1 MDTLKKELFKKSR
14 SERIKLGII
23 LVVIG
28 LPFFLI
34 GFRMLIGCQLASKEL
49 TKCKANQV
57 STGYYKYTDI
67 YGVLGTYGE
76 SSVGSRTVG
85 TGYVMCI
92 YPEGDMEHL
101 DESQNDWYLMGIF
114 FDESDSKVAEK
125 LYNGLNSGDYQ
136 YISGSGRVRKMKS
149 DEKYY
154 FKKACLEA
162 YGEEIED
169 HLVYKTLEYKTFPR
183 MMGGKDWIMGLMGL
197 ALFVGGVIFIVTM
210 NGGRKEATNKI
221 LASGINPVQFTK
233 DFQSGTKIGKLI
245 TITDDAVVIQGISPK
260 VFFFKNLV
268 WVYPKITTTQNK
280 TYGIKTSQTKTYQV
294 IFTERNKKATPVTVN
309 YVEQGKLVEIVHEKA
324 PYIITGYNYDIATA
338 VQNDFGGIINAVDNK
353 KAELLQKQNEPV
365 EISYFD
371 HNVDKS
377 VASTEPTQEKLQFGQ
392 DNVSESPA
400 ASVPEKIAFGRT
412 DFNTDNNVSSDY
424 PESNYGLGGNGFSSP
439 ADEFAGNNLGGSDL
453 GSNEFG
459 GSDLG
464 SNEFTGNDLGGNTFG
479 GNDLGSLGEGLGG
492 NSADIYKNS
501 LNGSNISSQGLNG
514 GELGGE
520 SLGGGYGSGMSDSLS
535 GESLS
540 GGLGGGYG
548 SSMSDSLSGESLSG
562 GSLGGGYG
570 SSSSDS
576 LSGGS
581 LGGGYGSSS
590 SDSLGGGSL
599 GGGYGSSSSDSLGGG
614 SLGGGYG
621 SSSSDSL
628 GGGLSGGY
636 GSSISDSLGGG
647 SLGGGYGSSLS
658 DSLSGGSLGGSSDL
672 GSNSLSDA
680 GFGNTVDYSDMPK
693 FED

>member
-49 TKCKANQV
+49 TKCKADQV

-67 YGVLGTYGE
+67 YEVLGTYEE
-76 SSVGSRTVG
+76 SSVGNRTVG

-92 YPEGDMEHL
+92 YPEADMEHL

-125 LYNGLNSGDYQ
+125 IYNGLYSGDFQ

-149 DEKYY
+149 DEKKF
-154 FKKACLEA
+154 FKDKCLEA
-162 YGEEIED
+162 YGEEIEDIED

-221 LASGINPVQFTK
+221 LASGVNPVQFTK

-260 VFFFKNLV
+260 VFFFKDLV

-309 YVEQGKLVEIVHEKA
+309 YVDQGRMVETVHEKA
-324 PYIITGYNYDIATA
+324 PYIIVGYNYDIATA

-377 VASTEPTQEKLQFGQ
+377 VASTEPTQEKLQFSQ

-412 DFNTDNNVSSDY
+412 DLNTDNNVSSDY

-439 ADEFAGNNLGGSDL
+439 ADEFAG
-453 GSNEFG
+453 
-459 GSDLG
+459 SDLG
-464 SNEFTGNDLGGNTFG
+464 SNEFTGNDLGGNAFG

-501 LNGSNISSQGLNG
+501 LNGSNISSQRLNG
-514 GELGGE
+514 GELG
-520 SLGGGYGSGMSDSLS
+520 
-535 GESLS
+535 

-562 GSLGGGYG
+562 GLGGGYG

-576 LSGGS
+576 LGGG
-581 LGGGYGSSS
+581 LGGGYGSSM
-590 SDSLGGGSL
+590 SDSLSGESLGGGSL

-621 SSSSDSL
+621 SGLSDSLGGESLGGGYGSSSSDSL
-628 GGGLSGGY
+628 GGE
-636 GSSISDSLGGG
+636 

-658 DSLSGGSLGGSSDL
+658 DNLSGGSLGGSSDL

>member
-49 TKCKANQV
+49 TKCKADQV

-67 YGVLGTYGE
+67 YEVLGTYGE
-76 SSVGSRTVG
+76 SSVGNRTVG

-92 YPEGDMEHL
+92 YPEADMEHL

-125 LYNGLNSGDYQ
+125 LYNGLNSGDFQ

-169 HLVYKTLEYKTFPR
+169 IEDHLVYKTLDYKTFPR
-183 MMGGKDWIMGLMGL
+183 MMGGKDWIMGLIGL

-233 DFQSGTKIGKLI
+233 DFQSGTKIGKLV

-260 VFFFKNLV
+260 VFFFKDLV

-309 YVEQGKLVEIVHEKA
+309 YVDQGRMVETVHEKA
-324 PYIITGYNYDIATA
+324 PYIIVGYNYDIATA

-392 DNVSESPA
+392 DNVSESPK
-400 ASVPEKIAFGRT
+400 ASVPEKIAFGGT
-412 DFNTDNNVSSDY
+412 DLNTDNNVSSDY

-453 GSNEFG
+453 GSNEF
-459 GSDLG
+459 
-464 SNEFTGNDLGGNTFG
+464 TGNDLGENAFG

-599 GGGYGSSSSDSLGGG
+599 GGGYGSSLSDSLGGG

-621 SSSSDSL
+621 SGLSDSLGGGLGGGYGSSSSDSL
-628 GGGLSGGY
+628 GGE
-636 GSSISDSLGGG
+636 

-658 DSLSGGSLGGSSDL
+658 DNLSGGSLGGSSDL

>member
-49 TKCKANQV
+49 TKCKADQV

-412 DFNTDNNVSSDY
+412 DLNTDNNVSSDY

-453 GSNEFG
+453 GSNEF
-459 GSDLG
+459 
-464 SNEFTGNDLGGNTFG
+464 TGNDLGGNAFG

-520 SLGGGYGSGMSDSLS
+520 SLGGGYGSSMSDSLS

-576 LSGGS
+576 L
-581 LGGGYGSSS
+581 
-590 SDSLGGGSL
+590 GGGSL
-599 GGGYGSSSSDSLGGG
+599 GGGC
-614 SLGGGYG
+614 G

-636 GSSISDSLGGG
+636 GSSISDSLGGGSLGGGYGSSLSDSLGGG

>member
-49 TKCKANQV
+49 TKCKADQV

-67 YGVLGTYGE
+67 YEVLGTYGE
-76 SSVGSRTVG
+76 SSVGNRTVG

-92 YPEGDMEHL
+92 YPEADMEHL

-125 LYNGLNSGDYQ
+125 LYNGLNSGDFQ

-169 HLVYKTLEYKTFPR
+169 IEDHLVYKTLDYKTFPR
-183 MMGGKDWIMGLMGL
+183 MMGGKDWIMGLIGL

-233 DFQSGTKIGKLI
+233 DFQSGTKIGKLV

-260 VFFFKNLV
+260 VFFFKDLV

-309 YVEQGKLVEIVHEKA
+309 YVDQGRMVETVHEKA
-324 PYIITGYNYDIATA
+324 PYIIVGYNYDIATA

-392 DNVSESPA
+392 DNVSESPK
-400 ASVPEKIAFGRT
+400 ASVPEKIAFGGT
-412 DFNTDNNVSSDY
+412 DLNTDNNVSSDY

-439 ADEFAGNNLGGSDL
+439 ADEFAGNNLGGNDPGSNEFGGSNL
-453 GSNEFG
+453 GSNEFA

-464 SNEFTGNDLGGNTFG
+464 SNEFTGNDLGGNAFG

-501 LNGSNISSQGLNG
+501 LNGSNISSQRLNG
-514 GELGGE
+514 GELG
-520 SLGGGYGSGMSDSLS
+520 
-535 GESLS
+535 

-562 GSLGGGYG
+562 GLGGGYG

-576 LSGGS
+576 LGGG
-581 LGGGYGSSS
+581 LGGGYGSSM
-590 SDSLGGGSL
+590 SDSLSGESLGGGSL

-621 SSSSDSL
+621 SGLSDSL
-628 GGGLSGGY
+628 GGE
-636 GSSISDSLGGG
+636 

-658 DSLSGGSLGGSSDL
+658 DNLSGGSLGGSSDL

>member
-49 TKCKANQV
+49 TKCKADQV

-67 YGVLGTYGE
+67 YEVLGTYGE
-76 SSVGSRTVG
+76 SSVGNRTVG

-92 YPEGDMEHL
+92 YPEADMEHL

-125 LYNGLNSGDYQ
+125 LYNGLNSGDFQ

-169 HLVYKTLEYKTFPR
+169 IEDHLVHKTLDYKTFPR
-183 MMGGKDWIMGLMGL
+183 MMGGKDWIMGLIGL

-221 LASGINPVQFTK
+221 LASGVNPVQFTK

-260 VFFFKNLV
+260 VFFFKDLV

-309 YVEQGKLVEIVHEKA
+309 YVDQGRMVETVHEKA
-324 PYIITGYNYDIATA
+324 PYIIVGYNYDIATA

-377 VASTEPTQEKLQFGQ
+377 VASTEPTQEKLQFSQ

-412 DFNTDNNVSSDY
+412 DLNTDNNVSSDY

-439 ADEFAGNNLGGSDL
+439 ADEFAGNNLGGSDPGSNEFGGSNL
-453 GSNEFG
+453 GSNEFA

-464 SNEFTGNDLGGNTFG
+464 SNEFTGNDLGGNAFG

-514 GELGGE
+514 GELGG
-520 SLGGGYGSGMSDSLS
+520 
-535 GESLS
+535 
-540 GGLGGGYG
+540 GLGGGYG
-548 SSMSDSLSGESLSG
+548 SSMSDSLSGE
-562 GSLGGGYG
+562 
-570 SSSSDS
+570 
-576 LSGGS
+576 
-581 LGGGYGSSS
+581 
-590 SDSLGGGSL
+590 SLGGGSL

-621 SSSSDSL
+621 SGLSDSLGGESLGGGYGSSSSDSL
-628 GGGLSGGY
+628 GGE
-636 GSSISDSLGGG
+636 

-658 DSLSGGSLGGSSDL
+658 DNLSGGSLGGSSDL

>member
-1 MDTLKKELFKKSR
+1 MKSEDNIYKLKKELEEKQSLLSSELNLVTKRLFHLQEKCPHTIVFKFNDHLPHDLNIDLCYCPACGRKDNIYDGYEIDETSFKN
-14 SERIKLGII
+14 SK
-23 LVVIG
+23 VID
-28 LPFFLI
+28 
-34 GFRMLIGCQLASKEL
+34 L
-49 TKCKANQV
+49 TDLHIRE
-57 STGYYKYTDI
+57 YTDI
-67 YGVLGTYGE
+67 YEVLGTYGE
-76 SSVGSRTVG
+76 SSVGNRTVG

-92 YPEGDMEHL
+92 YPEADMEHL

-125 LYNGLNSGDYQ
+125 LYNGLNSGDFQ

-169 HLVYKTLEYKTFPR
+169 IEDHLVYKTLDYKTFPR
-183 MMGGKDWIMGLMGL
+183 MMGGKDWIMGLIGL

-233 DFQSGTKIGKLI
+233 DFQSGTKIGKLV

-260 VFFFKNLV
+260 VFFFKDLV

-309 YVEQGKLVEIVHEKA
+309 YVDQGRMVETVHEKA
-324 PYIITGYNYDIATA
+324 PYIIVGYNYDIATA

-392 DNVSESPA
+392 DNVSESPK
-400 ASVPEKIAFGRT
+400 ASVPEKIAFGGT
-412 DFNTDNNVSSDY
+412 DLNTDNNVSSDY

-439 ADEFAGNNLGGSDL
+439 ADEFAGNNLGGNDPGSNEFGGSNL
-453 GSNEFG
+453 GSNEFA

-464 SNEFTGNDLGGNTFG
+464 SNEFTGNDLGGNAFG

-501 LNGSNISSQGLNG
+501 LNGSNISSQRLNG
-514 GELGGE
+514 GELG
-520 SLGGGYGSGMSDSLS
+520 
-535 GESLS
+535 

-548 SSMSDSLSGESLSG
+548 SSMSDSLSGE
-562 GSLGGGYG
+562 
-570 SSSSDS
+570 
-576 LSGGS
+576 
-581 LGGGYGSSS
+581 
-590 SDSLGGGSL
+590 SLGGGSL

-621 SSSSDSL
+621 SGLSDSL
-628 GGGLSGGY
+628 GGE
-636 GSSISDSLGGG
+636 

-658 DSLSGGSLGGSSDL
+658 DNLSGGSLGGSSDL

>member
-49 TKCKANQV
+49 TKCKADQV

-67 YGVLGTYGE
+67 YEVLGTYEE
-76 SSVGSRTVG
+76 SSVGNRTVG

-92 YPEGDMEHL
+92 YPEADMEHL

-125 LYNGLNSGDYQ
+125 IYNGLYSGDFQ

-149 DEKYY
+149 DEKKF
-154 FKKACLEA
+154 FKDKCLEA
-162 YGEEIED
+162 YGEEIEDIED

-221 LASGINPVQFTK
+221 LASGVNPVQFTK

-260 VFFFKNLV
+260 VFFFKDLV

-309 YVEQGKLVEIVHEKA
+309 YVDQGRMVETVHEKA
-324 PYIITGYNYDIATA
+324 PYIIVGYNYDIATA

-377 VASTEPTQEKLQFGQ
+377 VASTEPTQEKLQFSQ

-412 DFNTDNNVSSDY
+412 DLNTDNNVSSDY

-439 ADEFAGNNLGGSDL
+439 ADEFAG
-453 GSNEFG
+453 
-459 GSDLG
+459 SDLG
-464 SNEFTGNDLGGNTFG
+464 SNEFTGNDLGGNAFG

-501 LNGSNISSQGLNG
+501 LNGSNISSQRLNG
-514 GELGGE
+514 GELG
-520 SLGGGYGSGMSDSLS
+520 
-535 GESLS
+535 

-548 SSMSDSLSGESLSG
+548 SSMSDSLSGE
-562 GSLGGGYG
+562 
-570 SSSSDS
+570 
-576 LSGGS
+576 
-581 LGGGYGSSS
+581 
-590 SDSLGGGSL
+590 SLGGGSL

-621 SSSSDSL
+621 SGLSDSLGGESLGGGYGSSSSDSL
-628 GGGLSGGY
+628 GGE
-636 GSSISDSLGGG
+636 

-658 DSLSGGSLGGSSDL
+658 DNLSGGSLGGSSDL

>member
-49 TKCKANQV
+49 TKCKADQV

-67 YGVLGTYGE
+67 YEVLGTYGE
-76 SSVGSRTVG
+76 SSVGNRTVG

-92 YPEGDMEHL
+92 YPEADMEHL

-125 LYNGLNSGDYQ
+125 LYNGLNSGDFQ

-169 HLVYKTLEYKTFPR
+169 IEDHLVYKTLDYKTFPR
-183 MMGGKDWIMGLMGL
+183 MMGGKDWIMGLIGL

-233 DFQSGTKIGKLI
+233 DFQSGTKIGKLV

-260 VFFFKNLV
+260 VFFFKDLV

-309 YVEQGKLVEIVHEKA
+309 YVDQGRMVETVHEKA
-324 PYIITGYNYDIATA
+324 PYIIVGYNYDIATA

-392 DNVSESPA
+392 DNVSESPK
-400 ASVPEKIAFGRT
+400 ASVPEKIAFGGT
-412 DFNTDNNVSSDY
+412 DLNTDNNVSSDY

-439 ADEFAGNNLGGSDL
+439 ADEFAGNNLGGNDPGSNEFGGSNL
-453 GSNEFG
+453 GSNEFA

-464 SNEFTGNDLGGNTFG
+464 SNEFTGNDLGGNAFG

-501 LNGSNISSQGLNG
+501 LNGSNISSQRLNG
-514 GELGGE
+514 GELG
-520 SLGGGYGSGMSDSLS
+520 
-535 GESLS
+535 

-548 SSMSDSLSGESLSG
+548 SSMSDSLSGE
-562 GSLGGGYG
+562 
-570 SSSSDS
+570 
-576 LSGGS
+576 
-581 LGGGYGSSS
+581 
-590 SDSLGGGSL
+590 SLGGGSL

-621 SSSSDSL
+621 SGLSDSL
-628 GGGLSGGY
+628 GGE
-636 GSSISDSLGGG
+636 

-658 DSLSGGSLGGSSDL
+658 DNLSGGSLGGSSDL

>member
-23 LVVIG
+23 FVVIG

-49 TKCKANQV
+49 TKCKADQV

-67 YGVLGTYGE
+67 YEVFGTYGE
-76 SSVGSRTVG
+76 SSVGNRTVG

-92 YPEGDMEHL
+92 YPEADMEHL

-125 LYNGLNSGDYQ
+125 LYNGLNSGDFQ

-169 HLVYKTLEYKTFPR
+169 IEDHLVYKTLDYKTFPR
-183 MMGGKDWIMGLMGL
+183 MMGGKDWIMGLIGL

-233 DFQSGTKIGKLI
+233 DFQSGTKIGKLV

-260 VFFFKNLV
+260 VFFFKDLV

-309 YVEQGKLVEIVHEKA
+309 YVDQGRMVETVHEKA
-324 PYIITGYNYDIATA
+324 PYIIVGYNYDIATA

-392 DNVSESPA
+392 DNVSESPT
-400 ASVPEKIAFGRT
+400 ASVPEKIAFGGT
-412 DFNTDNNVSSDY
+412 DLNTDNNVSSDY

-439 ADEFAGNNLGGSDL
+439 ADEFAGNNFGGSDL

-459 GSDLG
+459 GSNLGSNEFAGSDLG
-464 SNEFTGNDLGGNTFG
+464 SNEFTGNDLGGNAFG

-514 GELGGE
+514 GELGG
-520 SLGGGYGSGMSDSLS
+520 
-535 GESLS
+535 
-540 GGLGGGYG
+540 GLGGGYG

-562 GSLGGGYG
+562 GLGGGYG

-576 LSGGS
+576 LGGGLGGGYGS
-581 LGGGYGSSS
+581 SSSDSLGGGLGGGYGSSS

-599 GGGYGSSSSDSLGGG
+599 GGGYGSS
-614 SLGGGYG
+614 
-621 SSSSDSL
+621 
-628 GGGLSGGY
+628 
-636 GSSISDSLGGG
+636 
-647 SLGGGYGSSLS
+647 LS
-658 DSLSGGSLGGSSDL
+658 DSLSDGSLGGSSDL